1 MIRTINIEGQKAD
14 INSSAGWLYVYR
26 NQFGHDILPD
36 LMPVIE
42 SVIGAIASVLEES
55 GGVFNEKTLAK
66 AMNNDALV
74 DAFIKMAGMQV
85 LTIFNI
91 FWAMAKNA
99 DGTIPG
105 PEDYFNSF
113 DRFPVDEIVPELF
126 YAIVDSSVSS
136 KNATRLLQ
144 RIKNVKETTEEQ

>member
-1 MIRTINIEGQKAD
+1 MIRTINIEDQKTD

-55 GGVFNEKTLAK
+55 GGVFNEKTLAQ

-99 DGTIPG
+99 DKTIPG
-105 PEDYFNSF
+105 PEDYFNTF
-113 DRFPVDEIVPELF
+113 ERFPVDVVVPELF

-144 RIKNVKETTEEQ
+144 RIKTARTTEEQ